1 LLLALSSLQ
10 TINSYFQLIVETV
23 QEFDGDIIKFAGD
36 ALFAQWQASPSR
48 TLEGEEM
55 DETSKW
61 QGIDLSKRMEMA
73 VRMAGCCA
81 AKIIDLCSEYPVYEN
96 GREIATLDV
105 HCGVGFGEVFG
116 IHVGG
121 CDRMEYMILGD
132 IIGQV
137 AEAEGM
143 ADRGEVVASPVV
155 MEILEKPSRSDS
167 RRRSEVIVSKAR
179 KFVHHKICGVDPT
192 KEWIVDNSDVNYG
205 ALSAWDLPPLRRLQA
220 LMSLYVHPVVVADN
234 VACKYQ
240 QSNHLKAKAEAELR
254 DVFTVFIMPRI
265 DAKIKGKHEKDRK
278 LLICL
283 NAIIL
288 IVNRELARF
297 KGHLRQ
303 YIVDDK
309 GKTTVLGFLTEA
321 DVLF

>member
-1 LLLALSSLQ
+1 LLLVLSLQ

-48 TLEGEEM
+48 TLEGEET
-55 DETSKW
+55 DQSGKW
-61 QGIDLSKRMEMA
+61 QGVDLNKRMDMA
-73 VRMAGCCA
+73 VWMAACCA
-81 AKIIDLCSEYPVYEN
+81 AKIIDLCSDFAVYDS

-105 HCGVGFGEVFG
+105 HCGVGYGEVIG

-143 ADRGEVVASPVV
+143 ADRGEVVASPAV
-155 MEILEKPSRSDS
+155 MEILEKPSRPES
-167 RRRSEVIVSKAR
+167 RRRSKVIVSKAR
-179 KFVHHKICGVDPT
+179 KFVHHKICGDDPT
-192 KEWIVDNSDVNYG
+192 KEWVVDNSDVSYA
-205 ALSAWDLPPLRRLQA
+205 ALSEWHLPPLRRLHA

-265 DAKIKGKHEKDRK
+265 DAKITGKREKDRK

-309 GKTTVLGFLTEA
+309 GKTNNFG
-321 DVLF
+321 LF